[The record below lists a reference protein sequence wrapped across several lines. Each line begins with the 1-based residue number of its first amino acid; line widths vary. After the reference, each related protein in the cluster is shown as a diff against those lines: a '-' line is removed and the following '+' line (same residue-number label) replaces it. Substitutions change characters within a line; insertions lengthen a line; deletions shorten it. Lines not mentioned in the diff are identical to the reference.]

1 MIRRY
6 AFSGLVHLVQL
17 SIAFLTLL
25 NVDTNHPTD
34 RRAEG
39 SRVKDR
45 RLLSVD
51 RRAAAHVGLVRQ
63 QGVKSLGC
71 LNTGRYLVKPPA
83 ATQPLW
89 GLILL

>member
-51 RRAAAHVGLVRQ
+51 RRAAAHVKGQ
-63 QGVKSLGC
+63 E
-71 LNTGRYLVKPPA
+71 PA
-83 ATQPLW
+83 APQARTTGAIEAGRPSLALRPKHPQILPLD
-89 GLILL
+89 